1 MTKKEDKGRWHVAI
15 KIIIVLF
22 ILSFIVSWFFSFFI
36 GDDFKL
42 EDGNVAVI
50 PIKGVIISENYKVFG
65 QEVADSPAIVK
76 FIEQADRNPK
86 IKAIIFEI
94 NSPGGAPVAT
104 DEITSAIE
112 RTNKTTVAW
121 IREMGTSA
129 GYWVASSA
137 DTIVA
142 SRMSTT
148 GSIGATIAY
157 LEFSGLLDDYNIT
170 YQRMI
175 AGKYKDIGSPFKA
188 VSGEERILL
197 QNYLDKLHGYF
208 ISAVAKNRG
217 LSEDTVRELATGMIY
232 LGEEA
237 KEMGLVDVLGG
248 KREAIEIIEQELN
261 ITAELV
267 EYRNE
272 ATLADILGG
281 VFSRQSFFVGK
292 GIGSSFLDARQYNGI
307 EVWT

>member
-1 MTKKEDKGRWHVAI
+1 MVKKEEKGKWHVAI

-22 ILSFIVSWFFSFFI
+22 IIGFVASWFLSLFM
-36 GDDFKL
+36 GDDYRL
-42 EDGNVAVI
+42 QEGNVALI
-50 PIKGVIISENYKVFG
+50 PIKGVIITENYNIFG
-65 QEVADSPAIVK
+65 QEVADSPTIVS
-76 FIEQADRNPK
+76 FIEQADSNPK
-86 IKAIIFEI
+86 IKAILFEI

-104 DEITSAIE
+104 DEIASAIE

-121 IREMGTSA
+121 IRDMGTSA

-137 DTIVA
+137 DKIVA

-157 LEFSGLLDDYNIT
+157 LEFSGLLRDYNIT
-170 YQRMI
+170 YQRLI

-188 VSGEERILL
+188 VSKEEERLL
-197 QNYLDKLHGYF
+197 QNYLDRLHGYF
-208 ISAVAKNRG
+208 IGAVAKNRG
-217 LSEDTVRELATGMIY
+217 LSEEKVRELATGMIY

-237 KEMGLVDVLGG
+237 RDLGLVDVLGG
-248 KREAIEIIEQELN
+248 KREAIGLIEQELN
-261 ITAELV
+261 MTAELV
-267 EYRNE
+267 EYKRE
-272 ATLADILGG
+272 PTLADVLGG

-292 GIGSSFLDARQYNGI
+292 GIGSSLLDAKQYNGI